1 MSIINA
7 PFRGGEDSL
16 NNPAYFSIFNFQLST
31 HSMTRRWVEEV
42 SRVRRVRK

>member
-7 PFRGGEDSL
+7 HFRGVEDFL
-16 NNPAYFSIFNFQLST
+16 NHPTYFSIFNFQLST

-42 SRVRRVRK
+42 SGVRRVRK